1 MTGEYIQAALAI
13 VCVIVMVGAA
23 IYATI
28 KNAQG
33 DD

>member
-1 MTGEYIQAALAI
+1 MTYDVIIAI
-13 VCVIVMVGAA
+13 VCVVVMVGAA

-28 KNAQG
+28 KNAR